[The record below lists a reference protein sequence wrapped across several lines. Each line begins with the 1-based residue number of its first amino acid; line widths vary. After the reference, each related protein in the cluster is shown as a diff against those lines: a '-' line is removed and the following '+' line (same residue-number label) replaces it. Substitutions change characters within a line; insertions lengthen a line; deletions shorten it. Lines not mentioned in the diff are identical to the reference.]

1 MMTRSKFIVFLI
13 LTLMVSCQSP
23 VDLSEPPEI
32 RYGED
37 MCTECGM
44 IISEP
49 RFAAAYYTADGNARR
64 FDGIGGM
71 ASHHAENQEDVAQF
85 WVHDYDIEEWIIA
98 DQAFFVMS
106 DQLHTPM
113 GFGVIAVSDQAR
125 ALELASEFNTVVT
138 TFEAVME
145 SFIDGTTSHE
155 HSDS

>member
-1 MMTRSKFIVFLI
+1 MMTRSKSIVFLI
-13 LTLMVSCQSP
+13 LTFLVACRSP

-37 MCTECGM
+37 TCTECGM

-49 RFAAAYYTADGNARR
+49 RFAAAYYTVDGNAQR
-64 FDGIGGM
+64 FDDIGGM
-71 ASHHAENQEDVAQF
+71 ASHHAEHQEDVAQF
-85 WVHDYDIEEWIIA
+85 WVHDYDTEEWIIA

-106 DQLHTPM
+106 DQIHTPM
-113 GFGVIAVSDQAR
+113 DFGVVAISGQSR
-125 ALELASEFNTVVT
+125 AQELAAEFNTMVM

-145 SFIDGTTSHE
+145 SFKDGNTSHE

>member
-1 MMTRSKFIVFLI
+1 MTCTKIIVFI
-13 LTLMVSCQSP
+13 TLAFLVACQSP

-32 RYGED
+32 RYGEE

-49 RFAAAYYTADGNARR
+49 RFAAAYYTVDGNAQR
-64 FDGIGGM
+64 FDDIGGM

-85 WVHDYDIEEWIIA
+85 WVHDYDTEEWIIA

-106 DQLHTPM
+106 DQVHTPM
-113 GFGVIAVSDQAR
+113 GFGVIAISDQSR
-125 ALELASEFNTVVT
+125 AQELASEFNAMVM

-145 SFIDGTTSHE
+145 SFKDGTNSHE

>member
-13 LTLMVSCQSP
+13 LTFLVSCQSP

-37 MCTECGM
+37 ICAECGM

-49 RFAAAYYTADGNARR
+49 RFAAAYYTVDGNARR
-64 FDGIGGM
+64 FDDIGGM
-71 ASHHAENQEDVAQF
+71 ASHHAEHQEDVVHF
-85 WVHDYDIEEWIIA
+85 WVHDYDTEEWIIA

-106 DQLHTPM
+106 DQIYTPM
-113 GFGVIAVSDQAR
+113 DFGVVAISDQSR
-125 ALELASEFNTVVT
+125 AQELASEFNTMVM

-145 SFIDGTTSHE
+145 SFKDGNTSHE

>member
-1 MMTRSKFIVFLI
+1 MMTRSKFIVLITLAFL
-13 LTLMVSCQSP
+13 VACQSP
-23 VDLSEPPEI
+23 VDLSQPPEI

-49 RFAAAYYTADGNARR
+49 RFAAAYYSVDGDARR
-64 FDGIGGM
+64 FDDIGGM
-71 ASHHAENQEDVAQF
+71 ASHHAENQEDVAHF
-85 WVHDYDIEEWIIA
+85 WVHDYDTEEWIIA

-113 GFGVIAVSDQAR
+113 DFGVVAFSDHTR
-125 ALELASEFNTVVT
+125 AQELASELNAMVM

-145 SFIDGTTSHE
+145 SFREGTTSHE

>member
-1 MMTRSKFIVFLI
+1 MMTRSKSIVFLI
-13 LTLMVSCQSP
+13 LTFLVACRSP

-32 RYGED
+32 RYGEE

-49 RFAAAYYTADGNARR
+49 RFAAAYYTVDGSAQR
-64 FDGIGGM
+64 FDDIGGM

-85 WVHDYDIEEWIIA
+85 WVHDYDTKEWIIA

-106 DQLHTPM
+106 DQVHTPM
-113 GFGVIAVSDQAR
+113 GFGVIAISDQSR
-125 ALELASEFNTVVT
+125 AQELAAEFNTMVM

-145 SFIDGTTSHE
+145 SFKDGNTSHE

>member
-13 LTLMVSCQSP
+13 LTFLVSCQSP

-32 RYGED
+32 RYGEE
-37 MCTECGM
+37 MCRECGM

-85 WVHDYDIEEWIIA
+85 WVHDYDTEEWIIA

-113 GFGVIAVSDQAR
+113 DFGVVAFSDQSR
-125 ALELASEFNTVVT
+125 AQEHASEFTAMVM
-138 TFEAVME
+138 TFEAVMD
-145 SFIDGTTSHE
+145 SFQDGTTSHE

>member
-13 LTLMVSCQSP
+13 LTFLVACRSP

-37 MCTECGM
+37 TCTECGM

-49 RFAAAYYTADGNARR
+49 RFAAAYYTVDGDARR
-64 FDGIGGM
+64 FDDIGGM
-71 ASHHAENQEDVAQF
+71 ASYHAENQEDVAQF
-85 WVHDYDIEEWIIA
+85 WVHDYDTEEWIIA

-106 DQLHTPM
+106 DQIHTPM
-113 GFGVIAVSDQAR
+113 DFGVVAISGQSR
-125 ALELASEFNTVVT
+125 AQELASEFNTMVM

-145 SFIDGTTSHE
+145 SFKDGTTSHG